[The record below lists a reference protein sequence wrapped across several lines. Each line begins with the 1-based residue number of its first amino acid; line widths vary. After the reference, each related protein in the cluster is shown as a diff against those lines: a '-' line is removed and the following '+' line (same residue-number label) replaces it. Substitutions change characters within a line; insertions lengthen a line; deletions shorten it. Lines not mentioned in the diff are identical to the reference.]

1 MSRWRP
7 VDYIV
12 TWLLLMVALLAAM
25 PWQFL
30 AIPLGTASGVVLYV
44 HYIWMSKRRAKSSA
58 LHDKRTPPWGGV
70 ALHVLAIT
78 ALFGLPIVVTMLFAW
93 LTWDPIGSERDFE
106 MFPPGC
112 ETAVVSDVVSSEGA
126 VASIA
131 RSDCSG
137 LLAGESWSRY
147 FVFVHGR
154 DERNGRENLALRYE
168 NWEDDDPP
176 RVRWVSAQALSITLP
191 AAGDEI
197 TKQRT
202 HLGSIQLSYGGWETE
217 YRHELSIWSRAH
229 RFLPFIPDP
238 TR

>member
-1 MSRWRP
+1 MSRWRA

-12 TWLLLMVALLAAM
+12 TWLLLMVAFLAAL
-25 PWQFL
+25 PWEFL
-30 AIPLGTASGVVLYV
+30 TVPLGGASGVVLYICYV
-44 HYIWMSKRRAKSSA
+44 WMSKRRRTAPSA
-58 LHDKRTPPWGGV
+58 LQDEKSPWVGV
-70 ALHVLAIT
+70 GLHAVAVLALFCMPIIIT
-78 ALFGLPIVVTMLFAW
+78 TLFGW
-93 LTWDPIGSERDFE
+93 LMWDPIGSEWDFE
-106 MFPPGC
+106 LIPSDC
-112 ETAVVSDVVSSEGA
+112 ETAVISNVASSGGI

-137 LLAGESWSRY
+137 LLAGEGWSRF

-154 DERNGRENLALRYE
+154 DEHNGRENLALRYE

-191 AAGDEI
+191 VAGDEI

-202 HLGSIQLSYGGWETE
+202 HLGSIQLSYGGWSTE